1 MSNGNDF
8 LVFDHVTKRFGA
20 LTAVDDVSLSIA
32 KGEFFSLLG
41 PSGCGKTTLL
51 RMLGGFERPDSG
63 RIYLEGKDI
72 TDLPPDQRRVHTV
85 FQNYALFPTM
95 TIWDN
100 IAFSLKLAKKTKSE
114 IEEKV
119 DAILEMIQM
128 SEHAWKYP
136 DQLSGG
142 QKQRVA
148 IARAL
153 VDRPQVLLLDE
164 PLAALDLKLR
174 QHMLI
179 ELDTIHDQVG
189 ITFMY
194 VTHDQGEAMSLSDR
208 IAVVNKGRIEQLDVP
223 AKIYE
228 APARNSGEAQSYFQK
243 AYDVAKQAINN
254 PGPYALQ
261 PTFYDVNVA
270 TNDRNSEIML
280 YADHD
285 EDEKYGNGGTGYG
298 WGSGGSPENFAYW
311 METWNYT
318 EMIAKAA
325 SGATI
330 NPVQREAVQG
340 LGRPWTRMAPVADA
354 FIEGGVWE
362 DAVKAIDSRYD
373 ATFTLSYFTNWD
385 KAGNS
390 EPYVLGA
397 NGMQVKPGESYF
409 SWVPVSIVHSRIMQK
424 RRMFL

>member
-1 MSNGNDF
+1 MKCGIIRTCKISGETLLNNDL

-20 LTAVDDVSLSIA
+20 LTAVDDVSLSIT

-51 RMLGGFERPDSG
+51 RMLGGFEKPDSG

-72 TDLPPDQRRVHTV
+72 TDLPPNQRRIHTV

-100 IAFSLKLAKKTKSE
+100 IAFSLKLAKLPKGE

-119 DAILEMIQM
+119 DAMLEMIQL

-136 DQLSGG
+136 NQLSGG

-179 ELDTIHDQVG
+179 ELDAIHDQVG

-208 IAVVNKGRIEQLDVP
+208 IAVINKGHVEQLDAP

-228 APARNSGEAQSYFQK
+228 APASRFVASFIGDTNFFSGEIAAVDGDYCLIACAGFPQIKAFNDKNLKVGQK
-243 AYDVAKQAINN
+243 IDLSVRPEKIRVTKNPPLPEKGASINVF
-254 PGPYALQ
+254 PSEVQDIVYQGVYTKYWLKSSDLRISALK
-261 PTFYDVNVA
+261 PHSRFT
-270 TNDRNSEIML
+270 L
-280 YADHD
+280 D
-285 EDEKYGNGGTGYG
+285 EE
-298 WGSGGSPENFAYW
+298 SV
-311 METWNYT
+311 TWND
-318 EMIAKAA
+318 KVFVWWH
-325 SGATI
+325 
-330 NPVQREAVQG
+330 PD
-340 LGRPWTRMAPVADA
+340 DA
-354 FIEGGVWE
+354 YMV
-362 DAVKAIDSRYD
+362 
-373 ATFTLSYFTNWD
+373 
-385 KAGNS
+385 
-390 EPYVLGA
+390 
-397 NGMQVKPGESYF
+397 ES
-409 SWVPVSIVHSRIMQK
+409 K
-424 RRMFL
+424 

>member
-1 MSNGNDF
+1 MKLCIIQHNTKACPKGGIPELSNDF

-20 LTAVDDVSLSIA
+20 LTAVNDVSFSVN

-51 RMLGGFERPDSG
+51 RMLGGFEKPDSG
-63 RIYLEGKDI
+63 RIFLEGKDI
-72 TDLPPDQRRVHTV
+72 TDLAPNERRVHTV

-100 IAFSLKLAKKTKSE
+100 IAFSLRLAKLPKKE

-119 DAILEMIQM
+119 DAILAMIQM

-136 DQLSGG
+136 NQLSGG

-153 VDRPQVLLLDE
+153 VDRPKVLLLDE

-174 QHMLI
+174 QHMLL

-208 IAVVNKGRIEQLDVP
+208 IAVINRGTIEQLDGP

-228 APARNSGEAQSYFQK
+228 APSSRFVASFIGDTNFFSGE
-243 AYDVAKQAINN
+243 I
-254 PGPYALQ
+254 
-261 PTFYDVNVA
+261 VA
-270 TNDRNSEIML
+270 TEGDYCTIRPEGVPDIRAYNDKQLKVGQKVDLSVRP
-280 YADHD
+280 
-285 EDEKYGNGGTGYG
+285 EKIRVTLAPPP
-298 WGSGGSPENFAYW
+298 PEKGASINVYPSTVQDIVYQGVYTKYW
-311 METWNYT
+311 IKSSDLRIAALKPHSRFLLDQEPITWNDKVFVWWHPDDGY
-318 EMIAKAA
+318 M
-325 SGATI
+325 
-330 NPVQREAVQG
+330 VEAQ
-340 LGRPWTRMAPVADA
+340 
-354 FIEGGVWE
+354 
-362 DAVKAIDSRYD
+362 
-373 ATFTLSYFTNWD
+373 
-385 KAGNS
+385 
-390 EPYVLGA
+390 
-397 NGMQVKPGESYF
+397 Q
-409 SWVPVSIVHSRIMQK
+409 
-424 RRMFL
+424 

>member
-1 MSNGNDF
+1 MKLGIIPPNTKACPNGGIPELSNDF

-20 LTAVDDVSLSIA
+20 LTAVNDVSFSVN

-51 RMLGGFERPDSG
+51 RMLGGFEKPDSG
-63 RIYLEGKDI
+63 RIFLEGKDI
-72 TDLPPDQRRVHTV
+72 TDLAPNERRVHTV

-100 IAFSLKLAKKTKSE
+100 IAFSLRLAKLPKKE

-119 DAILEMIQM
+119 DAILAMIQM

-136 DQLSGG
+136 NQLSGG

-153 VDRPQVLLLDE
+153 VDRPKVLLLDE

-174 QHMLI
+174 QHMLL

-208 IAVVNKGRIEQLDVP
+208 IAVINRGTIEQLDGP

-228 APARNSGEAQSYFQK
+228 APSSRFVASFIGDTNFFSGEIVATEGDYCTIRPEGFPDIRAYNDKQLKVGQK
-243 AYDVAKQAINN
+243 VDLSVRPEKIRVTLAPPPPEKGASINVYPSTVQDIVYQGVYTKYWIKSSDFRIAALKPHSRFLLDQEPITWNDKVFVWWHPDDGYMVEAKQ
-254 PGPYALQ
+254 
-261 PTFYDVNVA
+261 
-270 TNDRNSEIML
+270 
-280 YADHD
+280 
-285 EDEKYGNGGTGYG
+285 
-298 WGSGGSPENFAYW
+298 
-311 METWNYT
+311 
-318 EMIAKAA
+318 
-325 SGATI
+325 
-330 NPVQREAVQG
+330 
-340 LGRPWTRMAPVADA
+340 
-354 FIEGGVWE
+354 
-362 DAVKAIDSRYD
+362 
-373 ATFTLSYFTNWD
+373 
-385 KAGNS
+385 
-390 EPYVLGA
+390 
-397 NGMQVKPGESYF
+397 
-409 SWVPVSIVHSRIMQK
+409 
-424 RRMFL
+424 

>member
-1 MSNGNDF
+1 MKLGIIPPNTKACPNGGIPELSNDF

-20 LTAVDDVSLSIA
+20 LTAVNDVSFSVN

-51 RMLGGFERPDSG
+51 RMLGGFEKPDSG
-63 RIYLEGKDI
+63 RIFLEGKDI
-72 TDLPPDQRRVHTV
+72 TDLAPNERRVHTV

-100 IAFSLKLAKKTKSE
+100 IAFSLRLAKLPKKE

-119 DAILEMIQM
+119 DAILAMIQM

-136 DQLSGG
+136 NQLSGG

-153 VDRPQVLLLDE
+153 VDRPKVLLLDE

-174 QHMLI
+174 QHMLL

-208 IAVVNKGRIEQLDVP
+208 IAVINRGTIEQLDGP

-228 APARNSGEAQSYFQK
+228 APSSRFVASFIGDTNFFSGE
-243 AYDVAKQAINN
+243 I
-254 PGPYALQ
+254 
-261 PTFYDVNVA
+261 VA
-270 TNDRNSEIML
+270 TEGDYCTIRPVGFPDIRAYNDKQLKVGQKVDLSVRP
-280 YADHD
+280 
-285 EDEKYGNGGTGYG
+285 EKIRVTLAPPP
-298 WGSGGSPENFAYW
+298 PEKGASINVYPSTVQDIVYQGVYTKYW
-311 METWNYT
+311 IKSSDLRIAALKPHSRFLLDQEPITWND
-318 EMIAKAA
+318 K
-325 SGATI
+325 
-330 NPVQREAVQG
+330 V
-340 LGRPWTRMAPVADA
+340 
-354 FIEGGVWE
+354 FVWWHPDDGYMVE
-362 DAVKAIDSRYD
+362 
-373 ATFTLSYFTNWD
+373 
-385 KAGNS
+385 S
-390 EPYVLGA
+390 E
-397 NGMQVKPGESYF
+397 K
-409 SWVPVSIVHSRIMQK
+409 
-424 RRMFL
+424 

>member
-1 MSNGNDF
+1 MKLCIIPHNTKACPKGGIPELSNDF

-20 LTAVDDVSLSIA
+20 LTAVNDVSFSVN

-51 RMLGGFERPDSG
+51 RMLGGFEKPDSG
-63 RIYLEGKDI
+63 RIFLEGKDI
-72 TDLPPDQRRVHTV
+72 TGLAPNERRVHTV

-100 IAFSLKLAKKTKSE
+100 IAFSLRLAKLPKKE

-119 DAILEMIQM
+119 DAILDMIQM

-136 DQLSGG
+136 NQLSGG

-153 VDRPQVLLLDE
+153 VDRPKVLLLDE

-174 QHMLI
+174 QHMLL

-208 IAVVNKGRIEQLDVP
+208 IAVINRGTIEQLDGP

-228 APARNSGEAQSYFQK
+228 APASRFVASFIGDTNFFSGE
-243 AYDVAKQAINN
+243 I
-254 PGPYALQ
+254 
-261 PTFYDVNVA
+261 VA
-270 TNDRNSEIML
+270 TEGDYCTIRPAGFPDIRAYNDKQLKVGQKVDLSVRP
-280 YADHD
+280 
-285 EDEKYGNGGTGYG
+285 EKIRVTLAPPP
-298 WGSGGSPENFAYW
+298 PEKGASINVYPSTVQDIVYQGVYTKYW
-311 METWNYT
+311 T
-318 EMIAKAA
+318 
-325 SGATI
+325 
-330 NPVQREAVQG
+330 V
-340 LGRPWTRMAPVADA
+340 
-354 FIEGGVWE
+354 EG
-362 DAVKAIDSRYD
+362 
-373 ATFTLSYFTNWD
+373 
-385 KAGNS
+385 
-390 EPYVLGA
+390 
-397 NGMQVKPGESYF
+397 
-409 SWVPVSIVHSRIMQK
+409 
-424 RRMFL
+424 

>member
-1 MSNGNDF
+1 MNNDF

-20 LTAVDDVSLSIA
+20 LTAVNDISLTVK

-72 TDLPPDQRRVHTV
+72 TDLPPNQRRVHTV

-100 IAFSLKLAKKTKSE
+100 IAFSLKLAKKDPEE
-114 IEEKV
+114 IEERV
-119 DAILEMIQM
+119 DEILEMIQLADQ
-128 SEHAWKYP
+128 AWKYP
-136 DQLSGG
+136 SQLSGG

-174 QHMLI
+174 QHMLL

-189 ITFMY
+189 ITFLY

-208 IAVVNKGRIEQLDVP
+208 IAVINRGTVEQLDGP

-228 APARNSGEAQSYFQK
+228 APASRFVASFIGDTNFFSGEIVSVEGDYCFIQCEGFPQIKAFNDKKLAVGQSVDLSVRPEKIRVTLAPPPPEKGAAINVFPSTVQDIVYQGVYTKYWIKSSDMRISALKPHSRFLLDQEPITWNDEVFVWWHPDDG
-243 AYDVAKQAINN
+243 YMVAK
-254 PGPYALQ
+254 
-261 PTFYDVNVA
+261 
-270 TNDRNSEIML
+270 
-280 YADHD
+280 
-285 EDEKYGNGGTGYG
+285 
-298 WGSGGSPENFAYW
+298 
-311 METWNYT
+311 
-318 EMIAKAA
+318 
-325 SGATI
+325 
-330 NPVQREAVQG
+330 
-340 LGRPWTRMAPVADA
+340 
-354 FIEGGVWE
+354 
-362 DAVKAIDSRYD
+362 
-373 ATFTLSYFTNWD
+373 
-385 KAGNS
+385 
-390 EPYVLGA
+390 
-397 NGMQVKPGESYF
+397 
-409 SWVPVSIVHSRIMQK
+409 
-424 RRMFL
+424 

>member
-1 MSNGNDF
+1 M
-8 LVFDHVTKRFGA
+8 TKRFGA
-20 LTAVDDVSLSIA
+20 LTAVDDVSLSIT

-63 RIYLEGKDI
+63 RIYLEGRDI
-72 TDLPPDQRRVHTV
+72 TDLAPNERRVHTV

-100 IAFSLKLAKKTKSE
+100 IAFSLKLAKKPKAE
-114 IEEKV
+114 IEESV
-119 DAILEMIQM
+119 DSILEMIQM
-128 SEHAWKYP
+128 SDHAWKYP
-136 DQLSGG
+136 NQLSGG

-208 IAVVNKGRIEQLDVP
+208 IAVINKGRVEQLDVP

-228 APARNSGEAQSYFQK
+228 APASRFVASFIGDTNFFSGEIASVEGDYCTIKVEGFPPIRAYNDKNLAPGQK
-243 AYDVAKQAINN
+243 VDLSVR
-254 PGPYALQ
+254 P
-261 PTFYDVNVA
+261 
-270 TNDRNSEIML
+270 
-280 YADHD
+280 
-285 EDEKYGNGGTGYG
+285 EK
-298 WGSGGSPENFAYW
+298 
-311 METWNYT
+311 
-318 EMIAKAA
+318 IRV
-325 SGATI
+325 TI
-330 NPVQREAVQG
+330 NPPLPEKGAGINVFPSKVRDIVYQG
-340 LGRPWTRMAPVADA
+340 VYTKYWLVSSSMLVSA
-354 FIEGGVWE
+354 
-362 DAVKAIDSRYD
+362 
-373 ATFTLSYFTNWD
+373 L
-385 KAGNS
+385 
-390 EPYVLGA
+390 
-397 NGMQVKPGESYF
+397 KP
-409 SWVPVSIVHSRIMQK
+409 HSR
-424 RRMFL
+424 FLLDQEAITWNDDVFVWWHPDDGYMVEAK

>member
-1 MSNGNDF
+1 MSEF
-8 LVFDHVTKRFGA
+8 LEFVDISKHYGA
-20 LTAVDDVSLSIA
+20 VKAVDHISLEV
-32 KGEFFSLLG
+32 KQGEFFSLLG

-63 RIYLEGKDI
+63 RIFLEGKDI
-72 TDLPPDQRRVHTV
+72 TDLPPNSRRVHTV

-100 IAFSLKLAKKTKSE
+100 IAFSLKVAKRPKKET
-114 IEEKV
+114 EEKV

-136 DQLSGG
+136 NQLSGG

-189 ITFMY
+189 ITFIY

-208 IAVVNKGRIEQLDVP
+208 IAVLNHGRVEQLDIP

-228 APARNSGEAQSYFQK
+228 APSSRFVASFIGDTNFFAGEIAAVRGDYCEIRSEGFPAIQAYNDK
-243 AYDVAKQAINN
+243 ALAEGQRVDLSVRPEKIRVTKTAPAAAKG
-254 PGPYALQ
+254 PGL
-261 PTFYDVNVA
+261 NVVKA
-270 TNDRNSEIML
+270 TVQDIVYQGVYTKYWLKAGDRRISVLEPHSRFLLDQETI
-280 YADHD
+280 
-285 EDEKYGNGGTGYG
+285 
-298 WGSGGSPENFAYW
+298 
-311 METWNYT
+311 TWNDD
-318 EMIAKAA
+318 
-325 SGATI
+325 
-330 NPVQREAVQG
+330 V
-340 LGRPWTRMAPVADA
+340 
-354 FIEGGVWE
+354 FVWWHPDDGYMVE
-362 DAVKAIDSRYD
+362 VK
-373 ATFTLSYFTNWD
+373 
-385 KAGNS
+385 
-390 EPYVLGA
+390 
-397 NGMQVKPGESYF
+397 
-409 SWVPVSIVHSRIMQK
+409 
-424 RRMFL
+424 

>member
-1 MSNGNDF
+1 MKLCIIQHNTKACPKGGIPELSNDF

-20 LTAVDDVSLSIA
+20 LTAVNDVSFSVN

-51 RMLGGFERPDSG
+51 RMLGGFEKPDSG
-63 RIYLEGKDI
+63 RIFLEGKDI
-72 TDLPPDQRRVHTV
+72 TDLAPNERRVHTV

-100 IAFSLKLAKKTKSE
+100 IAFSLRLAKLPKKE

-119 DAILEMIQM
+119 DAILAMIQM

-136 DQLSGG
+136 NQLSGG

-153 VDRPQVLLLDE
+153 VDRPKVLLLDE

-174 QHMLI
+174 QHMLL

-208 IAVVNKGRIEQLDVP
+208 IAVINRGTIEQLDGP

-228 APARNSGEAQSYFQK
+228 APASRFVASFIGDTNFFSGE
-243 AYDVAKQAINN
+243 I
-254 PGPYALQ
+254 
-261 PTFYDVNVA
+261 VA
-270 TNDRNSEIML
+270 TEGDYCTIRPAGFPDIRAYNDKQLKVGQKVDLSVRP
-280 YADHD
+280 
-285 EDEKYGNGGTGYG
+285 EKIRVTLAPPP
-298 WGSGGSPENFAYW
+298 PEKGASINVYPSTVQDIVYQGVYTKYW
-311 METWNYT
+311 IKSSDLRIAALKPHSRFLLDQEPITWNDKVFVWWHPDDGY
-318 EMIAKAA
+318 M
-325 SGATI
+325 
-330 NPVQREAVQG
+330 VEAQ
-340 LGRPWTRMAPVADA
+340 
-354 FIEGGVWE
+354 
-362 DAVKAIDSRYD
+362 
-373 ATFTLSYFTNWD
+373 
-385 KAGNS
+385 
-390 EPYVLGA
+390 
-397 NGMQVKPGESYF
+397 Q
-409 SWVPVSIVHSRIMQK
+409 
-424 RRMFL
+424 

>member
-1 MSNGNDF
+1 MKLGIIPPNTKACPNGGIPELSNEF

-20 LTAVDDVSLSIA
+20 LTAVNDVSFSVN

-51 RMLGGFERPDSG
+51 RMLGGFEKPDSG
-63 RIYLEGKDI
+63 RIFLEGKDI
-72 TDLPPDQRRVHTV
+72 TDLAPNERRVHTV

-100 IAFSLKLAKKTKSE
+100 IAFSLRLAKLPKKE

-119 DAILEMIQM
+119 DAILDMIQM

-136 DQLSGG
+136 NQLSGG

-153 VDRPQVLLLDE
+153 VDRPKVLLLDE

-174 QHMLI
+174 QHMLL

-208 IAVVNKGRIEQLDVP
+208 IAVINRGTIEQLDGP

-228 APARNSGEAQSYFQK
+228 APSSRFVASFIGDTNFFSGEIVATEGDYCTIRTVGFPDIRAYNDKQLKVGQK
-243 AYDVAKQAINN
+243 VDLSVRPEKIRVTLAPPPPEKGASINVYPSTVQDIVYQGVYTKYWIKSSDFRIAALKPHSRFLLDQEPITWNDKVFVWWHPDDGYMVEAKQ
-254 PGPYALQ
+254 
-261 PTFYDVNVA
+261 
-270 TNDRNSEIML
+270 
-280 YADHD
+280 
-285 EDEKYGNGGTGYG
+285 
-298 WGSGGSPENFAYW
+298 
-311 METWNYT
+311 
-318 EMIAKAA
+318 
-325 SGATI
+325 
-330 NPVQREAVQG
+330 
-340 LGRPWTRMAPVADA
+340 
-354 FIEGGVWE
+354 
-362 DAVKAIDSRYD
+362 
-373 ATFTLSYFTNWD
+373 
-385 KAGNS
+385 
-390 EPYVLGA
+390 
-397 NGMQVKPGESYF
+397 
-409 SWVPVSIVHSRIMQK
+409 
-424 RRMFL
+424 

>member
-1 MSNGNDF
+1 MSSEF

-72 TDLPPDQRRVHTV
+72 TDLPPNRRRVHTV

-100 IAFSLKLAKKTKSE
+100 IAFSLRLAKVPKAE
-114 IEEKV
+114 MEEKV
-119 DAILEMIQM
+119 DAMLAMIQM
-128 SEHAWKYP
+128 SEHAWKHP

-179 ELDTIHDQVG
+179 ELDAIHDQVG

-208 IAVVNKGRIEQLDVP
+208 IAVVNRGRVEQLDVP

-228 APARNSGEAQSYFQK
+228 APASRFVASFIGDTNFFSGEIVAVDGDYCTIQPEGFPAIC
-243 AYDVAKQAINN
+243 AY
-254 PGPYALQ
+254 
-261 PTFYDVNVA
+261 
-270 TNDRNSEIML
+270 NDRNLAVGQRVDLSVRP
-280 YADHD
+280 
-285 EDEKYGNGGTGYG
+285 EKIRVTLAPPHPEKGASINVFPSTVQDIVYQGVYTKY
-298 WGSGGSPENFAYW
+298 WIKSGDMRVAALKPHSRFLLDQEKI
-311 METWNYT
+311 TWNDHVFVWWH
-318 EMIAKAA
+318 
-325 SGATI
+325 
-330 NPVQREAVQG
+330 PD
-340 LGRPWTRMAPVADA
+340 DA
-354 FIEGGVWE
+354 YMVETQP
-362 DAVKAIDSRYD
+362 S
-373 ATFTLSYFTNWD
+373 
-385 KAGNS
+385 
-390 EPYVLGA
+390 P
-397 NGMQVKPGESYF
+397 
-409 SWVPVSIVHSRIMQK
+409 
-424 RRMFL
+424 

>member
-1 MSNGNDF
+1 MKLGIIPPNTKACPNGGIPELSNEF

-20 LTAVDDVSLSIA
+20 LTAVNDVSFSVK

-51 RMLGGFERPDSG
+51 RMLGGFEKPDSG
-63 RIYLEGKDI
+63 RIYLEGRDI
-72 TDLPPDQRRVHTV
+72 TDLAPNERRVHTV

-100 IAFSLKLAKKTKSE
+100 IAFSLRLAKLPKKE

-119 DAILEMIQM
+119 DAILDMIQM

-136 DQLSGG
+136 NQLSGG

-153 VDRPQVLLLDE
+153 VDRPKVLLLDE

-174 QHMLI
+174 QHMLL

-208 IAVVNKGRIEQLDVP
+208 IAVINRGTIEQLDGP

-228 APARNSGEAQSYFQK
+228 APSSRFVASFIGDTNFFSGEIVATEGDYCTIRPVGFPDIRAYNDKQLKVGQK
-243 AYDVAKQAINN
+243 VDLSVRPEKIRVTLAPPPPEKGASINVYPSTVQDIVYQGVYTKYWIKSSDLRIAALKPHSRFLLDQEPITWNDKVFVWWHPDDGYMVEAKQ
-254 PGPYALQ
+254 
-261 PTFYDVNVA
+261 
-270 TNDRNSEIML
+270 
-280 YADHD
+280 
-285 EDEKYGNGGTGYG
+285 
-298 WGSGGSPENFAYW
+298 
-311 METWNYT
+311 
-318 EMIAKAA
+318 
-325 SGATI
+325 
-330 NPVQREAVQG
+330 
-340 LGRPWTRMAPVADA
+340 
-354 FIEGGVWE
+354 
-362 DAVKAIDSRYD
+362 
-373 ATFTLSYFTNWD
+373 
-385 KAGNS
+385 
-390 EPYVLGA
+390 
-397 NGMQVKPGESYF
+397 
-409 SWVPVSIVHSRIMQK
+409 
-424 RRMFL
+424 

>member
-1 MSNGNDF
+1 MNNDF

-20 LTAVDDVSLSIA
+20 LTAVNDVSFSVS

-72 TDLPPDQRRVHTV
+72 TDLPPNQRRVHTV

-100 IAFSLKLAKKTKSE
+100 IAFSLKLAKTPKDE
-114 IEEKV
+114 IESKV
-119 DAILEMIQM
+119 DEILEMIQM
-128 SEHAWKYP
+128 SEHAWKHP
-136 DQLSGG
+136 AQLSGG

-174 QHMLI
+174 QHMLL

-189 ITFMY
+189 ITFLY

-208 IAVVNKGRIEQLDVP
+208 IAVINKGKVEQLDGP

-228 APARNSGEAQSYFQK
+228 APASRFVASFIGDTNFFSGEIVAAEGEYCTIQVEGFPAIRAFNDK
-243 AYDVAKQAINN
+243 ALKVGQMVDLSVRPEKIRVTLSPPPPEKGASINVFPSTVKDIVYQGVYTQDWMKSSN
-254 PGPYALQ
+254 LRISALKPHSRFLLDQ
-261 PTFYDVNVA
+261 EP
-270 TNDRNSEIML
+270 I
-280 YADHD
+280 
-285 EDEKYGNGGTGYG
+285 
-298 WGSGGSPENFAYW
+298 
-311 METWNYT
+311 TWNDEVFVWWHPDDGYMV
-318 EMIAKAA
+318 EAK
-325 SGATI
+325 
-330 NPVQREAVQG
+330 
-340 LGRPWTRMAPVADA
+340 
-354 FIEGGVWE
+354 
-362 DAVKAIDSRYD
+362 
-373 ATFTLSYFTNWD
+373 
-385 KAGNS
+385 
-390 EPYVLGA
+390 
-397 NGMQVKPGESYF
+397 
-409 SWVPVSIVHSRIMQK
+409 
-424 RRMFL
+424 

>member
-1 MSNGNDF
+1 MKLGIIPPDTKACPNGGIPELSNDF

-20 LTAVDDVSLSIA
+20 LTAVNDVSFSVN

-51 RMLGGFERPDSG
+51 RMLGGFEKPDSG
-63 RIYLEGKDI
+63 RIFLEGKDI
-72 TDLPPDQRRVHTV
+72 TDLAPNERRVHTV

-100 IAFSLKLAKKTKSE
+100 IAFSLRLAKLPKKE

-119 DAILEMIQM
+119 DAILAMIQM

-136 DQLSGG
+136 NQLSGG

-153 VDRPQVLLLDE
+153 VDRPKVLLLDE

-174 QHMLI
+174 QHMLL

-208 IAVVNKGRIEQLDVP
+208 IAVINRGTIEQLDGP

-228 APARNSGEAQSYFQK
+228 APSSRFVASFIGDTNFFSGEIVATEGDYCTIRPEGFPDIRAYNDKQLKVGQK
-243 AYDVAKQAINN
+243 VDLSVRPEKIRVTLAPPPPEKGASINVYPSTVQDIVYQGVYTKYWIKSSDLRIAALKPHSRFLLDQEPITWNDKVFVWWHPDDGYMVEAKQ
-254 PGPYALQ
+254 
-261 PTFYDVNVA
+261 
-270 TNDRNSEIML
+270 
-280 YADHD
+280 
-285 EDEKYGNGGTGYG
+285 
-298 WGSGGSPENFAYW
+298 
-311 METWNYT
+311 
-318 EMIAKAA
+318 
-325 SGATI
+325 
-330 NPVQREAVQG
+330 
-340 LGRPWTRMAPVADA
+340 
-354 FIEGGVWE
+354 
-362 DAVKAIDSRYD
+362 
-373 ATFTLSYFTNWD
+373 
-385 KAGNS
+385 
-390 EPYVLGA
+390 
-397 NGMQVKPGESYF
+397 
-409 SWVPVSIVHSRIMQK
+409 
-424 RRMFL
+424 

>member
-1 MSNGNDF
+1 MKLGIIPPNTKACPNGGIPDLSNEF

-20 LTAVDDVSLSIA
+20 LTAVNDVSFSVN

-51 RMLGGFERPDSG
+51 RMLGGFEKPDSG
-63 RIYLEGKDI
+63 RIFLEGKDI
-72 TDLPPDQRRVHTV
+72 TDLAPNERRVHTV

-100 IAFSLKLAKKTKSE
+100 IAFSLRLAKLPKKE

-119 DAILEMIQM
+119 DAILDMIQM

-136 DQLSGG
+136 NQLSGG

-153 VDRPQVLLLDE
+153 VDRPKVLLLDE

-174 QHMLI
+174 QHMLL

-208 IAVVNKGRIEQLDVP
+208 IAVINRGTIEQLDGP

-228 APARNSGEAQSYFQK
+228 APSSRFVASFIGDTNFFSGEIVATEGDYCTIRPEGFPDIRAYNDKQLKVGQK
-243 AYDVAKQAINN
+243 VDLSVRPEKIRVTLAPPPPEKGASINVYPSTVQDIVYQGVYTKYWIKSSDFRIAALKPHSRFLLDQEPITWNDKVFVWWHPDDGYMVEAKQ
-254 PGPYALQ
+254 
-261 PTFYDVNVA
+261 
-270 TNDRNSEIML
+270 
-280 YADHD
+280 
-285 EDEKYGNGGTGYG
+285 
-298 WGSGGSPENFAYW
+298 
-311 METWNYT
+311 
-318 EMIAKAA
+318 
-325 SGATI
+325 
-330 NPVQREAVQG
+330 
-340 LGRPWTRMAPVADA
+340 
-354 FIEGGVWE
+354 
-362 DAVKAIDSRYD
+362 
-373 ATFTLSYFTNWD
+373 
-385 KAGNS
+385 
-390 EPYVLGA
+390 
-397 NGMQVKPGESYF
+397 
-409 SWVPVSIVHSRIMQK
+409 
-424 RRMFL
+424 